1 MEQSQI
7 KRFEAVDN
15 YRKDKS
21 FLTFNKILISARS
34 REEARYI
41 SFFETVVRRSSNVT
55 VQRPADTHTE
65 TQLSERVWRKS
76 MVKEYGERIWL

>member
-34 REEARYI
+34 REEARYV
-41 SFFETVVRRSSNVT
+41 SFFETVVRRPSNVT
-55 VQRPADTHTE
+55 VQ
-65 TQLSERVWRKS
+65 
-76 MVKEYGERIWL
+76 